1 MNGVPGGSNP
11 FPAGV
16 NSRVPVLLIL
26 VPFVATMAKKRRRQ
40 DDFQKVKLK
49 VGKKKLRPEN
59 STQPN
64 FRTKAIHLPE
74 QLRCLNQQQ
83 SQPTNNRKLS
93 VQELLSQTHHYNA
106 SVRQGALLG
115 LRDLLSLH
123 PTMIDAHLSSIV
135 SEVAAMFTDKDP
147 TVRGATVSLLQSVV
161 PKIPMKQMSPFFPLV
176 SAHLSSAMT
185 HIIEGIQEDSLLVF
199 DVLLEEYPILLASR
213 SNMLL
218 KNFVELISHHQ
229 LSKGAKGAVR
239 SSAWTLSVNPNRTLT
254 SQQWS
259 LNVLIRLKKL
269 LQALSDNVVNK
280 SEEVEAL
287 LGKKDL
293 ADPCHDLKWLE
304 HASGQQHIQIYE
316 GGECQIPLFSLRSLV
331 GVGSSLEEGL
341 SSAEKLKAFIENIIP
356 LLIECWVEASSAQ
369 HAPGNILK
377 PESQQ
382 LMQQVLNIIYLLWR
396 LSEQQDKI
404 HKMEVWLR
412 RKYLK
417 DFNHFFMSHFPYFLC
432 DPATYFK
439 TPQGKSYKQTGFPS
453 NGLDHL
459 LLNLTLC
466 DIMVSLANSSTFQ
479 SDSDW
484 LDMIRKFVTEILMDG
499 WKLNCKQLNRL
510 LGVTWRLMLVQH
522 NRVSTERLIRAVYM
536 LYQKKNLAFP
546 VRSMLLRFFSRI
558 YLRDEDFNVLLG
570 SSRNKALFHWL
581 SSLPVQLVQL
591 SSRNPELSAQ
601 LIDTIHAA
609 AARSNKE
616 LLSSLQATACQIYD
630 PHDGI
635 LVLLPAESQKRLV
648 QLLYFLPCMPTNLLA
663 CLNRCCIMGRLSSS
677 TAAAIVGILH
687 TRSTFSGWTSSV
699 DSSIM
704 SDVDYF
710 SFLFSTLAGF
720 SSEELSW
727 LQDRRG
733 SPHICQTQVSPVR
746 LYLTDHNQFDHHCTV
761 TEAVCQSLST
771 VPARSQCLDIIHNAI
786 HKHLADFLVIP
797 DSMVASILRAT
808 TRLVDQS
815 CLPSDNLQKFLASC
829 SCSLLFYVVTLE
841 NENAKLAEK
850 REMLWRSCVSFFAAL
865 PCVLRL
871 VLQSFQVS
879 KLLMEE
885 LPAISKM
892 LSLLL
897 QQVQLKVHMTSN
909 ALLIQQIIQDI
920 TTLKSGEMRELWLA
934 DLQYCFNVY
943 LTTQVSN

>member
-1 MNGVPGGSNP
+1 
-11 FPAGV
+11 
-16 NSRVPVLLIL
+16 
-26 VPFVATMAKKRRRQ
+26 MAKKRKRQ

-59 STQPN
+59 STQSN

-74 QLRCLNQQQ
+74 QLRCLSQQQ
-83 SQPTNNRKLS
+83 SQPTNYRKLS
-93 VQELLSQTHHYNA
+93 VQDLLSQTHHYNA

-123 PTMIDAHLSSIV
+123 PTMIDSHLSSIV

-147 TVRGATVSLLQSVV
+147 TVRGATVSLLQSVA

-239 SSAWTLSVNPNRTLT
+239 PSAWTLSVNPNRTLT

-269 LQALSDNVVNK
+269 LQALSDNVLNK

-287 LGKKDL
+287 FGKKDL
-293 ADPCHDLKWLE
+293 AYPCHDLKWME

-316 GGECQIPLFSLRSLV
+316 GGECPIPLFSLRSLV

-369 HAPGNILK
+369 HVPGNILK

-417 DFNHFFMSHFPYFLC
+417 DFNHFFMSHFPYFLS
-432 DPATYFK
+432 DSATYFK
-439 TPQGKSYKQTGFPS
+439 TPQSKSYKQTGFPF

-510 LGVTWRLMLVQH
+510 LGVTWRLLLVQH

-546 VRSMLLRFFSRI
+546 VRSMLLKFFSRI
-558 YLRDEDFNVLLG
+558 YLQDEDFNVLLG
-570 SSRNKALFHWL
+570 SSNHNKALFHWL

-635 LVLLPAESQKRLV
+635 LVLLPAESQKCLV

-677 TAAAIVGILH
+677 TATAIVGILH

-727 LQDRRG
+727 LQDRSG

-746 LYLTDHNQFDHHCTV
+746 LYLTDHNQFDHHYTV
-761 TEAVCQSLST
+761 TEA
-771 VPARSQCLDIIHNAI
+771 
-786 HKHLADFLVIP
+786 DFRVIP
-797 DSMVASILRAT
+797 DSMAASILRAT
-808 TRLVDQS
+808 SRLVDQS

-829 SCSLLFYVVTLE
+829 ACSLLFYVVTLE
-841 NENAKLAEK
+841 NENGKLAEK
-850 REMLWRSCVSFFAAL
+850 RERLWRSCISFFAAL
-865 PCVLRL
+865 PYVLRL

-879 KLLMEE
+879 KLLLEE

-897 QQVQLKVHMTSN
+897 QQGQLKVDMTSN

-920 TTLKSGEMRELWLA
+920 TALKSGETRELWLA

-943 LTTQVSN
+943 LASQVSN

>member
-1 MNGVPGGSNP
+1 
-11 FPAGV
+11 
-16 NSRVPVLLIL
+16 
-26 VPFVATMAKKRRRQ
+26 MAKKRRRQ

-49 VGKKKLRPEN
+49 VGQKKIRPEN
-59 STQPN
+59 STQSN
-64 FRTKAIHLPE
+64 FRTKAIRLPE

-83 SQPTNNRKLS
+83 LQPTNNRKLS
-93 VQELLSQTHHYNA
+93 VQDLLSQIHHYNA

-147 TVRGATVSLLQSVV
+147 TVRGATVSLLQLVA
-161 PKIPMKQMSPFFPLV
+161 PKIPMKQMSPFFPLI

-185 HIIEGIQEDSLLVF
+185 HIVEAIQEDSLLVF
-199 DVLLEEYPILLASR
+199 DVLLDEYPILLASR

-218 KNFVELISHHQ
+218 KNFVELISHHH
-229 LSKGAKGAVR
+229 LSKGAKGAVK

-269 LQALSDNVVNK
+269 LQALSDNALNN
-280 SEEVEAL
+280 SEEGEAL
-287 LGKKDL
+287 FSRKDL
-293 ADPCHDLKWLE
+293 ADLCHDFKWLE
-304 HASGQQHIQIYE
+304 HASGQQHIEIYE
-316 GGECQIPLFSLRSLV
+316 GGECWIPLFSLRSLV
-331 GVGSSLEEGL
+331 SVGGSLEEGL
-341 SSAEKLKAFIENIIP
+341 SSAEKLKGFIESIIP

-369 HAPGNILK
+369 PSSGNILK

-412 RKYLK
+412 TKYLK
-417 DFNHFFMSHFPYFLC
+417 DFNHFFMNHFPYFVC
-432 DPATYFK
+432 DPATYLK
-439 TPQGKSYKQTGFPS
+439 TPQGKRQTGFPS

-484 LDMIRKFVTEILMDG
+484 LDRIRKFVTEILMDG
-499 WKLNCKQLNRL
+499 WKLNWKQLNRL
-510 LGVTWRLMLVQH
+510 LGVTWRLMVVQR

-536 LYQKKNLAFP
+536 LYQQKNLAFP
-546 VRSMLLRFFSRI
+546 VRSLLLNFFSRI
-558 YLRDEDFNVLLG
+558 YLRDEDFNLLG
-570 SSRNKALFHWL
+570 SNSRNKALFHWL

-591 SSRNPELSAQ
+591 SSRNPELSTQ

-648 QLLYFLPCMPTNLLA
+648 QLLYFLPCMPKNLLA

-699 DSSIM
+699 ESSIM

-727 LQDRRG
+727 LQDSRG
-733 SPHICQTQVSPVR
+733 RPHICHTHVSPVH
-746 LYLTDHNQFDHHCTV
+746 LFLTDHNQFVHHCTV

-771 VPARSQCLDIIHNAI
+771 IPARSQCLDIIHNAI

-797 DSMVASILRAT
+797 DSMAASILRAT

-815 CLPSDNLQKFLASC
+815 CLPSDNLKKFLASC

-850 REMLWRSCVSFFAAL
+850 REMLWQSCISFFAAL

-871 VLQSFQVS
+871 VLQNFQVS
-879 KLLMEE
+879 KLHMEE
-885 LPAISKM
+885 LPVISKM
-892 LSLLL
+892 LTLLL
-897 QQVQLKVHMTSN
+897 QQGQLKVYIAQS
-909 ALLIQQIIQDI
+909 AFLIQQIVQDI

-943 LTTQVSN
+943 LTSQPSN